1 MNVRSC
7 MTTDK
12 RHTGELIPG
21 GQAGIRAGW
30 QADGKATPGWK
41 ANRQAGKQ
49 EWADRCL
56 HEQPVT
62 LAQKNTEDGCTRP
75 AGFASL
81 RHLMDN
87 TCKCITVSAT
97 KQGKPS
103 TQNSALTCHR
113 AQTPQGRQTPC
124 HPWSPVVGAEPHVCF
139 IRIRIRQS

>member
-1 MNVRSC
+1 

-62 LAQKNTEDGCTRP
+62 LAQKTRRTD
-75 AGFASL
+75 A
-81 RHLMDN
+81 
-87 TCKCITVSAT
+87 
-97 KQGKPS
+97 
-103 TQNSALTCHR
+103 R
-113 AQTPQGRQTPC
+113 AQRALHHSDISWTTPANASQ
-124 HPWSPVVGAEPHVCF
+124 
-139 IRIRIRQS
+139 